1 LKSPTLVRD
10 FAKLMME
17 RDEHYLKQTEARLRE
32 RDLQTLTADEI
43 HERCLATLSKRLQ
56 RGIGDDRHPGELY
69 PFIGKVAG
77 VKLPPKDRRFL
88 PLPT

>member
-1 LKSPTLVRD
+1 MLLRD

-17 RDEHYLKQTEARLRE
+17 RDEHYLKQTEARLE
-32 RDLQTLTADEI
+32 RDLQTLTQDEI
-43 HERCLATLSKRLQ
+43 RERCLSALSKRLQ
-56 RGIGDDRHPGELY
+56 RGIGDDRNPGELY

-77 VKLPPKDRRFL
+77 GKLPPKDRRFQ